1 MGNSLSYSQED
12 HERAERGEM
21 SIICK
26 LVVDN
31 DGKFAGLAPV
41 HFVEPA
47 KGRAEALELAKVL
60 VAKVGK
66 NFDSSQH
73 NLKIPGVPEGA
84 VDIGLH
90 CSTHNAKFNGGALAK
105 EQIEAIQACSDTFT
119 LTVDLKDFKVL
130 VGSPSNDAATGV
142 IGYVGLLIT
151 ADSLDEYNRAVAVY
165 GGKMREGNI
174 AHVSIC
180 GWDFKGFATTTEARA
195 SFGLVTVDG
204 AKYPDGKPFY
214 TANVFPA
221 LSKPQ
226 AQSQSEQKETTAKK
240 KAHSALEEAEE
251 RPRKRIMISCE
262 SRRG

>member
-1 MGNSLSYSQED
+1 MGNSLSSSEAA
-12 HERAERGEM
+12 HARAERSEM

-31 DGKFAGLAPV
+31 EGQFAGLAPV
-41 HFVEPA
+41 HFVDPA
-47 KGRAEALELAKVL
+47 KGRAEALEMAEIL
-60 VAKVGK
+60 VTSVGK
-66 NFDSSQH
+66 NFDASHH

-165 GGKMREGNI
+165 GGKVRESNI

-195 SFGLVTVDG
+195 AFGLITVDG

-214 TANVFPA
+214 AANVFPTLSTDDDDDEEENPWYA
-221 LSKPQ
+221 LCDVNPQ
-226 AQSQSEQKETTAKK
+226 EQMDPDGIV
-240 KAHSALEEAEE
+240 EEVD
-251 RPRKRIMISCE
+251 
-262 SRRG
+262 

>member
-1 MGNSLSYSQED
+1 MGNSLSYSHEA

-21 SIICK
+21 SIMCK

-31 DGKFAGLAPV
+31 GGQFAGLAPI
-41 HFVEPA
+41 HFVDPA
-47 KGRAEALELAKVL
+47 KGRAEALELAEAL
-60 VAKVGK
+60 VFQVGK
-66 NFDSSQH
+66 NFDTAHH

-119 LTVDLKDFKVL
+119 LTVDIKDFKVL

-142 IGYVGLLIT
+142 IGYVGILIT
-151 ADSLDEYNRAVAVY
+151 PDSLTEYNRAVAVY
-165 GGKMREGNI
+165 GGKVCEGTI

-195 SFGLVTVDG
+195 AFGLVTVDG
-204 AKYPDGKPFY
+204 KKYPDGKPFY
-214 TANVFPA
+214 TANVFPSLA
-221 LSKPQ
+221 
-226 AQSQSEQKETTAKK
+226 AWTEEIEASQ
-240 KAHSALEEAEE
+240 
-251 RPRKRIMISCE
+251 
-262 SRRG
+262 